1 VSDQPIKIVRIIA
14 RLNVGGPAIHVSL
27 LTSRLVPPEF
37 ESLLV
42 AGRVP
47 ENEGDMGYI
56 AERYGVEPIFLE
68 TMSREISLK
77 DDFKTLLELIRLL
90 RRERPDVVHTHTAK
104 AGMVG
109 RLAAWLTRTPV
120 IVHTIHGHVLKGYFG
135 PLKTAFF
142 RTLEK
147 ILGRMSTRLLTVSAE
162 VRRELLEMRIA
173 SPEKLQVCE
182 LGLDLQ
188 RFADTPR
195 HGGVMR
201 SELGLDRSV
210 PLFGTCGRLTAI
222 KNQVMFLE
230 AAAKLRERVPEAQFV
245 LIGGGELMDELQAKA
260 AELGLTDVVHF
271 LGWRQE
277 LGPLMADLDLF
288 VLTSLNEGTPVTIIE
303 AASTG
308 VPVISTAVGG
318 VPDLVTHGDTGWLV
332 PSEEVDALTD
342 AMAEAAADL
351 DEAERRAQRQQQAI
365 LARFAI
371 DRLVAD
377 LAKLYR
383 ELLDGKRRPKR

>member
-1 VSDQPIKIVRIIA
+1 MSEQPIKIVRVIA

-27 LTSRLVPPEF
+27 LTSRLGPPEF

-47 ENEGDMGYI
+47 ANEGDMGYI
-56 AERYGVEPIFLE
+56 AERYGVQPVFLE

-77 DDFKTLLELIRLL
+77 DDLKTLLELVRLL

-109 RLAAWLTRTPV
+109 RVAAWLTRTPV

-135 PLKTAFF
+135 PLKTACF
-142 RTLEK
+142 RMLERV
-147 ILGRMSTRLLTVSAE
+147 LGWMSTRLLTVSAE

-173 SPEKLQVCE
+173 SPRKLQVCE

-195 HGGVMR
+195 HGGVLR
-201 SELGLDRSV
+201 AELGLPRDV
-210 PLFGTCGRLTAI
+210 PLLGTCGRLTAI
-222 KNQVMFLE
+222 KNQKLFLH
-230 AAAKLRERVPEAQFV
+230 AAARLREQAPAAQFV
-245 LIGGGELMDELQAKA
+245 LIGGGELMDELQAEA
-260 AELGLTDVVHF
+260 ARLGLAEAVHF

-277 LGPLMADLDLF
+277 LGPLVADFDVF

-318 VPDLVTHGDTGWLV
+318 VPDLISDGETGWLV
-332 PSEEVDALTD
+332 PSEDVAALTA
-342 AMAEAAADL
+342 AMAEAIADP
-351 DEAERRAQRQQQAI
+351 DGAERRAQRQQQAI

-377 LAKLYR
+377 LSQLYR
-383 ELLDGKRRPKR
+383 ELLVGQRRPRR